1 MLHASTEQ
9 ADPSQPMREGE
20 TTLRG
25 KSTSRSCLWALA
37 LVASNLLLVQVSR
50 FVYRGETRRLTLC
63 LCCESIPTERQVPVC
78 QNVRLL
84 TIYDDIMPKSKSKT
98 VNANYSADFADF

>member
-63 LCCESIPTERQVPVC
+63 FVVKV
-78 QNVRLL
+78 VRNGW
-84 TIYDDIMPKSKSKT
+84 YRYAKM
-98 VNANYSADFADF
+98 